1 MTSPLMDES
10 NLELKQLPVKEGYTE
25 EEARLIL
32 QGKPLPPR
40 ITPDEMVE

>member
-1 MTSPLMDES
+1 MTSPLMDPKNVEF
-10 NLELKQLPVKEGYTE
+10 KQLPVKEGYTE

-40 ITPDEMVE
+40 ISADEMVE